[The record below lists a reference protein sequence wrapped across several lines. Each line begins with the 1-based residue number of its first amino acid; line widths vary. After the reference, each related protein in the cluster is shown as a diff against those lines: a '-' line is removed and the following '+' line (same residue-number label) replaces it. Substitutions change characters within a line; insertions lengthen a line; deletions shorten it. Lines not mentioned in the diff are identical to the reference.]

1 METIVPRGTNRNV
14 NLKTALNIDK
24 MRFTL
29 KKFGKQGEKTGWTYI
44 EFSQVFI
51 QNLNPGI
58 RKTFRVKGKIDTYEF
73 NGLNLLPM
81 GRGIFIMPINQTVRR
96 RIKKKESDTVEIEI
110 NLDLTSFELD
120 KDFVEYL
127 ETEKIAFKF
136 FNTLIKSHQNYFS
149 KWISSAKSP
158 ITKANRISETIIAL
172 SKKQNYS
179 EMIRSKKQA
188 N

>member
-1 METIVPRGTNRNV
+1 
-14 NLKTALNIDK
+14 

-44 EFSQVFI
+44 EFSEVFI
-51 QNLNPGI
+51 QSLNPGT
-58 RKTFRVKGKIDTYEF
+58 RKTFRVKGKIDAYEF

-81 GRGIFIMPINQTVRR
+81 GSGIFIMPINQTVRR

-136 FNTLIKSHQNYFS
+136 FNMLTRSHQNYFS

>member
-1 METIVPRGTNRNV
+1 
-14 NLKTALNIDK
+14 

-29 KKFGKQGEKTGWTYI
+29 YKFGRKGEKSGWTYI
-44 EFSQVFI
+44 EFSEEFI
-51 QNLNPGI
+51 QNINPGV
-58 RKTFRVKGKIDTYEF
+58 RRTFRVKGKIDAYEF
-73 NGLNLLPM
+73 SGLNLLPM
-81 GRGIFIMPINQTVRR
+81 GKGVFILPINQNVRR
-96 RIKKKESDTVEIEI
+96 IIKKKEKDTVEIEI

-120 KDFVEYL
+120 NDFLEYL
-127 ETEKIAFKF
+127 ETEKNALNF
-136 FNTLIKSHQNYFS
+136 FNTLTRSHQNYFS

-158 ITKANRISETIIAL
+158 ITKANRISETVIAL

>member
-1 METIVPRGTNRNV
+1 
-14 NLKTALNIDK
+14 

-29 KKFGKQGEKTGWTYI
+29 YKFGRKGEKSGWTYI
-44 EFSQVFI
+44 EFSEEFI
-51 QNLNPGI
+51 QNINPGV
-58 RKTFRVKGKIDTYEF
+58 RKTFRVKGKIDAYEF

-81 GRGIFIMPINQTVRR
+81 GKGVFILPINQNVRR
-96 RIKKKESDTVEIEI
+96 IIKKKENDTVEIEI

-127 ETEKIAFKF
+127 ETEKNAFVF
-136 FNTLIKSHQNYFS
+136 FNTLTRSHQNYFS

-158 ITKANRISETIIAL
+158 ITKANRISETISAL

>member
-1 METIVPRGTNRNV
+1 
-14 NLKTALNIDK
+14 

-29 KKFGKQGEKTGWTYI
+29 YKFGRKGEKTGWTYI
-44 EFSQVFI
+44 EFSEEFI
-51 QNLNPGI
+51 QNINPGV
-58 RKTFRVKGKIDTYEF
+58 RKTFRVKGKIDAYEF
-73 NGLNLLPM
+73 SGLNSVPM
-81 GRGIFIMPINQTVRR
+81 GKGVFILPINQNVRR
-96 RIKKKESDTVEIEI
+96 IIKKKENDTVEIEI

-120 KDFVEYL
+120 NDFLEYL
-127 ETEKIAFKF
+127 ETEKNALNF
-136 FNTLIKSHQNYFS
+136 FNTLTRSHQNYFS

-158 ITKANRISETIIAL
+158 ITKANRISETVIAL